1 MCRGGLSVTA
11 ILSNPA
17 VTGLIGVVAGGALT
31 GWFGIRVKKRQRV
44 QQRRAEVYV
53 DMLTWIGTRMPKPWQ
68 VRLEAAT
75 SSAKET
81 KSAPDQGAM
90 RGRSHSPDIAVNFP
104 DTKPRTTFPDPE
116 AVDANNDKTGLC
128 TPFFVTLRARVAAF
142 GSHDMARAFDRWAE
156 AYRIVLAGSGTKCPN
171 HPTPDFDDPK
181 LHYRKYQKPDC
192 KNSAQQRLN
201 PISVEK
207 PDRSWHQTLV
217 YWRTDIRFWHRLC
230 FLLKHRVD
238 SSLPD
243 GKPGCLTD
251 AIEQCASK
259 ELRKG

>member
-1 MCRGGLSVTA
+1 MTA

-17 VTGLIGVVAGGALT
+17 VTGLIGVVAGGVLT

-68 VRLEAAT
+68 VGLEVDT
-75 SSAKET
+75 SSINET
-81 KSAPDQGAM
+81 KSAPDQSAM
-90 RGRSHSPDIAVNFP
+90 RGHSHRPGIAVNFP

-116 AVDANNDKTGLC
+116 AVDANDNKTGLGA
-128 TPFFVTLRARVAAF
+128 PFFVTLRARVAAF
-142 GSHDMARAFDRWAE
+142 ASHDMARAFDRWAE
-156 AYRIVLAGSGTKCPN
+156 AYRIVLADQGTECPN
-171 HPTPDFDDPK
+171 HPTPNFDDPK
-181 LHYRKYQKPDC
+181 LHYRKYKKPDC
-192 KNSAQQRLN
+192 KNAAHQSLN
-201 PISVEK
+201 PRSVEK
-207 PDRSWHQTLV
+207 PDRSWRQALI
-217 YWRTDIRFWHRLC
+217 YGLTDMRFWHKII
-230 FLLKHRVD
+230 FLLKHRID
-238 SSLPD
+238 SSQPD